1 MSTSEATLTIGDVA
15 RRARLRVSAIR
26 YYESIGLLPKP
37 CRVSGQRRYDDG
49 IFKRLAIIDV
59 AQRAGLSL
67 EEARTLLDGFSPRTP
82 PGARWEA
89 LARRKLP
96 EIDALI
102 RRATE
107 MKRVLE
113 LGTECRCVSFDECDL
128 GEFAQ
133 VTPPAAA
140 RPAEF

>member
-1 MSTSEATLTIGDVA
+1 MSPAEATLAIGEVA
-15 RRARLRVSAIR
+15 QRAGLRVSAIR

-37 CRVSGQRRYDDG
+37 GRVSGQRRYDNG
-49 IFKRLAIIDV
+49 IFKRLSIIDV
-59 AQRAGLSL
+59 AQRAGLTL
-67 EEARTLLDGFSPRTP
+67 EEARTLLDDFSPTTP
-82 PGARWEA
+82 PGARWQA

-96 EIDALI
+96 EIDELI

-128 GEFAQ
+128 GEFANVKPA
-133 VTPPAAA
+133 VTRVNP
-140 RPAEF
+140 